1 MRSSCNTFAYIR
13 KCRIC
18 VGRGV
23 LLNVT
28 DRDNIAEG
36 SENVKDAA
44 TCI

>member
-1 MRSSCNTFAYIR
+1 MRSSCNTFAYNR
-13 KCRIC
+13 KYRIC

-28 DRDNIAEG
+28 DRDNIADD
-36 SENVKDAA
+36 SENVKDAV